1 MVRGCR
7 EGTLTW
13 LQFCSYP
20 TLSPLHQLRL
30 GLFGL
35 SRSSSLFYPR
45 LNYNTPAPMYRVR
58 LLSLACRA
66 QAKDFA
72 HMLSALCMFYY
83 NTPAQCIECSSSQSM
98 NVHAPLHFPIK
109 DSAQRCLDLPRSF
122 QSPVSLKYM
131 LYTFEPIDLK
141 GPGPKYKT
149 RRRKKRKRE
158 EKVQQSWTNL

>member
-45 LNYNTPAPMYRVR
+45 LNYNTPAPMYWVR
-58 LLSLACRA
+58 LCLWLAVL
-66 QAKDFA
+66 K
-72 HMLSALCMFYY
+72 LKTLPTYSVFYY
-83 NTPAQCIECSSSQSM
+83 NTPAQCIECSSPQSM